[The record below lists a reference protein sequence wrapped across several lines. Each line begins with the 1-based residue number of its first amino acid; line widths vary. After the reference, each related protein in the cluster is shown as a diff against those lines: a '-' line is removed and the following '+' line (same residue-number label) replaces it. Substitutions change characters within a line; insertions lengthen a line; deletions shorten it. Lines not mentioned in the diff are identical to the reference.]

1 MFYQAIITRH
11 MSKKQSMFT
20 NAPGDS
26 KPRSDIENSL
36 DVRAQVIRAHMA
48 STSLQSFGARGLKLI
63 RNKVSKSDE
72 VQKSSECKI
81 IIWCSTR
88 NDEEYYSR
96 TNKYKVRVLSSETSF
111 VQFQTWGNASIKS
124 VGLTSLNGGRGL
136 TGQTSALTGC
146 RPIHQLFTW
155 LY

>member
-1 MFYQAIITRH
+1 

-48 STSLQSFGARGLKLI
+48 STSVQSFGARGLKLI

-72 VQKSSECKI
+72 VQKSSECRI
-81 IIWCSTR
+81 II
-88 NDEEYYSR
+88 
-96 TNKYKVRVLSSETSF
+96 
-111 VQFQTWGNASIKS
+111 
-124 VGLTSLNGGRGL
+124 
-136 TGQTSALTGC
+136 
-146 RPIHQLFTW
+146 
-155 LY
+155 